1 MDNSAK
7 ELAEFV
13 EKFRNA
19 TPYIN
24 NFRDKTFVI
33 YFSGDI
39 LINNSFPSLIHDLS
53 LLHSLGIKLVLVHGS
68 RKQIAQKLAA
78 SNVSSEYEVD
88 QRVTNKETLNI
99 AKEVSGTIRF
109 DLEALFSSFFKYLP
123 NIDRASPSQHQ
134 LNVISGNFV
143 TAKPMGIIN
152 GIDFQYT
159 GVIRKIH
166 TDEIN
171 TALSNHSIVLISPL
185 GASPTGEIF
194 NLNSEDLATEC
205 AIALGADK
213 LVFITEIEG
222 IYDENKQRLSE
233 ITSHDVQHMIDSGDN
248 NDQHPHYQRIIQACS
263 AGVNKVQLVSQNI
276 DGALLLELF
285 TAQGHGTLITA
296 DTLEEISLA
305 TVEDVSSIL
314 ELIEPLELNNTIVKR
329 SRETLEIEVGNFYV
343 LKREQK
349 VIACSA
355 LYQNPSD
362 QDFGELAC
370 MAVMPEYQDKGRGD
384 KLFKWLCQQSKKSGI
399 KKIYALTTQTAHW
412 FLERGFYK
420 AEINDLPLDKQQS
433 YNYRRNS
440 AVYIK
445 EL

>member
-1 MDNSAK
+1 
-7 ELAEFV
+7 
-13 EKFRNA
+13 
-19 TPYIN
+19 
-24 NFRDKTFVI
+24 
-33 YFSGDI
+33 
-39 LINNSFPSLIHDLS
+39 
-53 LLHSLGIKLVLVHGS
+53 LGIKLVLVHGS
-68 RKQIAQKLAA
+68 RKQIAQKLEA
-78 SNVSSEYEVD
+78 SNIGSYYEID
-88 QRVTNKETLNI
+88 QRVTDKETLNI

-123 NIDRASPSQHQ
+123 NIDRVSPSQHQ

-166 TDEIN
+166 SNEIN
-171 TALSNHSIVLISPL
+171 TALNNNSIVLISPL
-185 GASPTGEIF
+185 GSSPTGELF

-222 IYDENKQRLSE
+222 IFDNNKQRLSE
-233 ITSHDVQHMIDSGDN
+233 ITAHDVKKMIASGDN
-248 NDQHPHYQRIIQACS
+248 NELHPHYQRIIQACS
-263 AGVNKVQLVSQNI
+263 RGVNKVQLVSQNI

-296 DTLEEISLA
+296 DILEGISHA

-314 ELIEPLELNNTIVKR
+314 ELIKPLEVNNTIVKR
-329 SRETLEIEVGNFYV
+329 SRETLEIEIGNFYV

-355 LYQNPSD
+355 LYQNKID
-362 QDFGELAC
+362 QRFGELAC

-384 KLFKWLCQQSKKSGI
+384 KLFKWLCQQSKNSGI

-420 AEINDLPLDKQQS
+420 AEINNLPLDKQQS